1 MKFRYLYT
9 IINNTQAYSH
19 GHIRN
24 SNIKNFEY
32 CWSFI
37 KINLCR
43 RSNNMDVNLTEFLE
57 LGKEMQIID
66 RTYLLVNNT
75 LVSTLRVLYYIAY
88 FLVGGGSSSLD

>member
-1 MKFRYLYT
+1 MD
-9 IINNTQAYSH
+9 TQGISKTA
-19 GHIRN
+19 
-24 SNIKNFEY
+24 NIKNFAESFEY

-37 KINLCR
+37 E

-88 FLVGGGSSSLD
+88 FLVGGGSSSSD